1 MRIGDRSL
9 PDCEESPCDCY
20 FEGSDDLAMV
30 RMACRMGRES
40 KGQRVVISAS
50 SQWSV
55 ARCRTAMRWW
65 VPSVL
70 GKPLGRSTPRSE

>member
-30 RMACRMGRES
+30 RMAWGNTFDRICPMPA
-40 KGQRVVISAS
+40 I
-50 SQWSV
+50 
-55 ARCRTAMRWW
+55 T
-65 VPSVL
+65 
-70 GKPLGRSTPRSE
+70 